1 MLFKLIIDKEKE
13 ESVVATVHEASALTE
28 QLRALVVGTE
38 RRDELTGYTEEDM
51 VILKIGRI
59 ECICVEEG
67 RTFAIYDDGVR
78 YRLRGR
84 LYEVEARLGSEFV
97 RINKS
102 ALANWNR
109 IRRFK
114 ASIAG
119 AVDVEFKSGHV
130 EYVSRRCFAEL
141 KRRFEL

>member
-13 ESVVATVHEASALTE
+13 ESVVATVHEPSALTE
-28 QLRALVVGTE
+28 EIQALVAGTE
-38 RRDELTGYTEEDM
+38 RRDELTGYTEEDT
-51 VILKIGRI
+51 VILKIEGI
-59 ECICVEEG
+59 ECICVEDG
-67 RTFAIYDDGVR
+67 RTFAIYEDGVR

-84 LYEVEARLGSEFV
+84 LYEMEAKLGSEFV

-109 IRRFK
+109 IQRFK

-141 KRRFEL
+141 KRRFDL